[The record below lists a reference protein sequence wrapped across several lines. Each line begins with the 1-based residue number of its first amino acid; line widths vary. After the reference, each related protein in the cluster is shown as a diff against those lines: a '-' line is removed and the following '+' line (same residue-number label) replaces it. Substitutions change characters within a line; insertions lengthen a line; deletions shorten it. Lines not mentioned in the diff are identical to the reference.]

1 MQLIAKDF
9 KALMHLVLALLLKR
23 NCYVECKKV
32 NKKAEGLWWFVMG
45 RGKKNWPSRIAL
57 GEKTSLGC

>member
-9 KALMHLVLALLLKR
+9 KALMQLVLALLLKR
-23 NCYVECKKV
+23 NCSVERKKV

-45 RGKKNWPSRIAL
+45 GVKQIGPQ
-57 GEKTSLGC
+57 G